1 MAATKND
8 AEAFAFDPGDMPKM
22 RKTPEVVKLIPEK
35 SSEAE
40 PKYPT
45 VEAESL
51 LSINFFDKQRNV
63 MPKRLE
69 ELSRKIEDGRFHIN
83 VICIAHLKFDYEGY
97 KQLLMNGQHTAHAVI
112 TTKKPVWSVR
122 IEYTVDNL
130 RQLCCLW
137 AQFDPPGGA
146 RTPQQIAN
154 AFVEVLG
161 DRKWSKQ
168 SINKCSSAVAVV
180 HKGSFSY
187 GANTTVDERI
197 QMLMSKEYI
206 NHANF
211 ARNIVF
217 GKGEAEDV
225 RFLSRI
231 ATLAALVKT
240 HQVNQKEAS
249 FFWTRVR
256 DGGEVSASHPALVLR
271 DLLQSSAFGNT
282 KGVGKKRLTSHEAYI
297 RCAQAWIAHRS
308 GIVKDFKFSKTLPDS
323 VPDFDTQTAE
333 VA

>member
-1 MAATKND
+1 MAGSKN
-8 AEAFAFDPGDMPKM
+8 EAFTFDSSDMPKM
-22 RKTPEVVKLIPEK
+22 RGTPEIVRLVPEK
-35 SSEAE
+35 PTSEQKH
-40 PKYPT
+40 P
-45 VEAESL
+45 VMEAESL
-51 LSINFFDKQRNV
+51 LEINFFNKQRNI

-69 ELSRKIEDGRFHIN
+69 ELARKIEDGRFHVN
-83 VICIAHLKFDYEGY
+83 TICIAHLKFDYEGY
-97 KQLLMNGQHTAHAVI
+97 KKLLMNGQHTAHAVI
-112 TTKKPVWSVR
+112 STKKPVWSVL
-122 IEYTVDNL
+122 IEFNVENI

-137 AQFDPPGGA
+137 AQFDPPGGD

-161 DRKWSKQ
+161 DRKWTKQ

-197 QMLMSKEYI
+197 ELLMSKNYI
-206 NHANF
+206 SHANF

-217 GKGEAEDV
+217 DKGEADDV

-231 ATLAALVKT
+231 ATLAAIVKT
-240 HQVNQKEAS
+240 HQVNQKDAQ

-271 DLLQSSAFGNT
+271 DLLQTAAFGNT
-282 KGVGKKRLTSHEAYI
+282 KATGKKRLTSHEAYI
-297 RCAQAWIAHRS
+297 RCAQAWVAYRS
-308 GIVKDFKFSKTLPDS
+308 GVKNGFKFSKSAPES
-323 VPDFDTQTAE
+323 IPDFDSENAE
-333 VA
+333 AA